1 MDGFLWLA
9 YLLIA
14 LGVWAGPLWRPRP
27 LPGVTRERP
36 LAIGH
41 RGVRGSLPENTMAAF
56 RAALDAGLDGIE
68 TDVQRTRDGALVLV
82 HDPVVAGLRVTDVTL
97 DELRAALPDVAT
109 LTELIELM
117 RAHPGTLL
125 NVELKTL
132 DPGGPTTAMLAAEL
146 FGRVPNALAR
156 DAAAALQGSG
166 LEDRLVV
173 SSFSAVTLFHLRRHA
188 PNLRTAYLWSAA
200 PPPGSAEPGVP
211 WPWNRPWPAGLLHA
225 DALHPRHDAATP
237 DAVARWR
244 ARGLLVNVWTVN
256 DAADVARVMA
266 AGVDGVMGD
275 DPPALLHAMGRGDAT
290 P

>member
-41 RGVRGSLPENTMAAF
+41 RGVRGPLPENTMAAF
-56 RAALDAGLDGIE
+56 RAALEAGLDGIE

-82 HDPVVAGLRVTDVTL
+82 HDPVAAGLRVTDVTL
-97 DELRAALPDVAT
+97 DELRAAVPDLAT
-109 LTELIELM
+109 LPELIELV

-125 NVELKTL
+125 NVELKTI
-132 DPGGPTTAMLAAEL
+132 DPGASTLAVLAAEV

-156 DAAAALQGSG
+156 EAAAALEGSG

-173 SSFSAVTLFHLRRHA
+173 SSFSPVALFHLRRRA
-188 PNLRTAYLWSAA
+188 PALRTAHLWSA
-200 PPPGSAEPGVP
+200 EPRVP
-211 WPWNRPWPAGLLHA
+211 WPWNRPWPAALLHA

-256 DAADVARVMA
+256 EAPDVARVMA
-266 AGVDGVMGD
+266 AGVDGVMTD
-275 DPPALLHAMGRGDAT
+275 DPQALLQAMGRGPTAGAA